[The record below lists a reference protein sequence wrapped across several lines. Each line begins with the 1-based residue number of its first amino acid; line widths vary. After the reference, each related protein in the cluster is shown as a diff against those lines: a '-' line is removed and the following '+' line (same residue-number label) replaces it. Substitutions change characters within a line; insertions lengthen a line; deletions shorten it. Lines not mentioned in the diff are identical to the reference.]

1 MSEDFL
7 RIIYNDLSENL
18 ESNYIYIIFL
28 TLLAKKE
35 LLKGKDILN
44 NPKFYF
50 SPIELDNFF
59 NNFCFSLFCE
69 IAKRIKYIIKYEL
82 FTLENMLENKEDTI
96 IEFNKNLIF
105 NKIIE
110 RENLK

>member
-1 MSEDFL
+1 M
-7 RIIYNDLSENL
+7 
-18 ESNYIYIIFL
+18 
-28 TLLAKKE
+28 
-35 LLKGKDILN
+35 
-44 NPKFYF
+44 
-50 SPIELDNFF
+50 
-59 NNFCFSLFCE
+59 
-69 IAKRIKYIIKYEL
+69 KYIIKYKL

>member
-1 MSEDFL
+1 MQRWTHLDLVKDTLPGMSVDKA
-7 RIIYNDLSENL
+7 Y
-18 ESNYIYIIFL
+18 
-28 TLLAKKE
+28 KE

-50 SPIELDNFF
+50 SFILLDNFF
-59 NNFCFSLFCE
+59 NNFYFSLFCE